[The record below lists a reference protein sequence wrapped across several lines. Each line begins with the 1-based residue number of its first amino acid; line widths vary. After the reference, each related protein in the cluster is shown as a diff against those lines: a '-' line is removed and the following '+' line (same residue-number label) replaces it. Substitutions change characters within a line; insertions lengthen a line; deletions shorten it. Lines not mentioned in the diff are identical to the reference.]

1 MCLTLLAIQSTW
13 WTIIPNTCEVPQISV
28 KRRRR
33 HGVVGVR
40 WLELSERVRRAAR
53 LRYLLEPAAG
63 GQGVAETAGGS
74 TRATSSTVNRRAGW
88 PQCGAQV
95 SCTSCPCAQR
105 CPACPLADVSHA
117 CGRPRVQETGSE
129 ASWHLLFTRRASRRW
144 SWNFS
149 KGSSLSA
156 MRVRGGLRMSGMRAD
171 ELCDGPC
178 SFVGEAGA
186 CASGCSRES
195 HYGFLC
201 VSVRFVILAMLVV
214 PGCRIESMS
223 IA

>member
-1 MCLTLLAIQSTW
+1 M
-13 WTIIPNTCEVPQISV
+13 
-28 KRRRR
+28 
-33 HGVVGVR
+33 
-40 WLELSERVRRAAR
+40 SESEGPRAYATSSS
-53 LRYLLEPAAG
+53 LHAAG
-63 GQGVAETAGGS
+63 GRGVAETAGGS
-74 TRATSSTVNRRAGW
+74 TRATSSTVTRRAGW

-156 MRVRGGLRMSGMRAD
+156 MRVRGGLRMSGVRACM
-171 ELCDGPC
+171 LCDVPC
-178 SFVGEAGA
+178 S
-186 CASGCSRES
+186 S
-195 HYGFLC
+195 
-201 VSVRFVILAMLVV
+201 VSVVRVLANARSRKCHCGFSHVLRAFVTFVISVV
-214 PGCRIESMS
+214 PACRIEPMP

>member
-1 MCLTLLAIQSTW
+1 M
-13 WTIIPNTCEVPQISV
+13 
-28 KRRRR
+28 
-33 HGVVGVR
+33 
-40 WLELSERVRRAAR
+40 
-53 LRYLLEPAAG
+53 
-63 GQGVAETAGGS
+63 AETAGGS

-149 KGSSLSA
+149 KGSPMSA
-156 MRVRGGLRMSGMRAD
+156 MRSQVGLRMSGMGASD
-171 ELCDGPC
+171 LCEGPC
-178 SFVGEAGA
+178 
-186 CASGCSRES
+186 
-195 HYGFLC
+195 
-201 VSVRFVILAMLVV
+201 RFVQAVCVACERLLSQISLWVFSRFVCFCDICHSRRAVMSYRVNAYSLSGGGSIDWVPGVV
-214 PGCRIESMS
+214 PAAWGGPWRAWRAVRAAPKTRNYISTRV
-223 IA
+223 

>member
-1 MCLTLLAIQSTW
+1 MESARP
-13 WTIIPNTCEVPQISV
+13 TIIPNTCKVARIST

-33 HGVVGVR
+33 HGCEGVQ
-40 WLELSERVRRAAR
+40 WLDLSERVRRAAR
-53 LRYLLEPAAG
+53 LRYFLEPVAG
-63 GQGVAETAGGS
+63 GRGVAETAGGS

-156 MRVRGGLRMSGMRAD
+156 MRVWGGLRMSGMRACM
-171 ELCDGPC
+171 LCDGPC
-178 SFVGEAGA
+178 S
-186 CASGCSRES
+186 S
-195 HYGFLC
+195 
-201 VSVRFVILAMLVV
+201 VSVVRVLASDRSRKSHWGV
-214 PGCRIESMS
+214 S
-223 IA
+223 